1 MKNAIITGTS
11 SGLGFELVNKFIAEN
26 YNIISLSRSTC
37 SIKSSLVEHCNFDIT
52 NPKSISELKKL
63 IQSKYK
69 TIDILINNAGMLINK
84 PFVELSKKEFISVY
98 DVNFFGVIE
107 LIQGILPFFKSKSQ
121 IINISSIGG
130 LNGTNKFKG
139 LSAYSSSKGA
149 LNILTEVLAEEFKET
164 GPVINSLCLGSVQ
177 TKMLEQAFPG
187 YKAQVQP
194 REMANFI
201 YDFSQSGG
209 KVFNGKIIPISLLD
223 T

>member
-11 SGLGFELVNKFIAEN
+11 SGLGFELVKKFNAEN
-26 YNIISLSRSTC
+26 YNIISLSRSPC
-37 SIKSSLVEHCNFDIT
+37 SIKSNLVEHFNFDIT
-52 NPKSISELKKL
+52 NSTSISELLKL

-84 PFVELSKKEFISVY
+84 PFVELSKEEFISVY

-107 LIQGILPFFKSKSQ
+107 LIREILPFLKSKSQ
-121 IINISSIGG
+121 IVNISSIGG
-130 LNGTNKFKG
+130 INGTSKFKG

-149 LNILTEVLAEEFKET
+149 LNILTEVLAEEFKDN
-164 GPVINSLCLGSVQ
+164 GPIINSLCLGSVQ

-194 REMANFI
+194 KEMANFI
-201 YDFSQSGG
+201 YDFSQTGG
-209 KVFNGKIIPISLLD
+209 KVFNGKVIPVSLLG